1 MSASDLRTTEPSA
14 RARLPVGLWLYIA
27 LACGLSWAWMV
38 PIAVGGA
45 TVEPGRG
52 WPTHVVALLGPMLA
66 ALLVTA
72 RFGGLRDLL
81 HRVARVRVTPVW
93 WLVALSPLALLG
105 VGLLAEVVAGEPL
118 PRSAD
123 FGVVSGLPAAW
134 GPLLV
139 GLVLVVVNG
148 FGEETGWRGYAL
160 PALQSRFGPLTSMVL
175 LALVWGA
182 WHGPM
187 FVVLGS
193 FRGFD
198 VGTLVGWALGLLA
211 GSIVL
216 GWLVNRTGSVA
227 IVAVWHGLFNVAS
240 ATAAASG
247 LMAATVSAGVMVW
260 AVVLVV
266 LHLLSQRRGLP
277 SALAPPTIR

>member
-1 MSASDLRTTEPSA
+1 
-14 RARLPVGLWLYIA
+14 
-27 LACGLSWAWMV
+27 
-38 PIAVGGA
+38 
-45 TVEPGRG
+45 
-52 WPTHVVALLGPMLA
+52 
-66 ALLVTA
+66 
-72 RFGGLRDLL
+72 
-81 HRVARVRVTPVW
+81 
-93 WLVALSPLALLG
+93 
-105 VGLLAEVVAGEPL
+105 
-118 PRSAD
+118 
-123 FGVVSGLPAAW
+123 
-134 GPLLV
+134 
-139 GLVLVVVNG
+139 
-148 FGEETGWRGYAL
+148 
-160 PALQSRFGPLTSMVL
+160 
-175 LALVWGA
+175 
-182 WHGPM
+182 M

-266 LHLLSQRRGLP
+266 LHLLARRRGLP